1 MKNIALITNFN
12 IYDKATAALDV
23 GEELVRHGAQVLLA
37 SVNKDRIF
45 RMHKN
50 KKEYVYLSLDEL
62 PGPIVKDEDAL
73 IAEIKKTDGWQA
85 DEKYKAFVKRFNP
98 YEDGNSSKRVL
109 ARVIKR

>member
-1 MKNIALITNFN
+1 M
-12 IYDKATAALDV
+12 YDLEQYANEMR
-23 GEELVRHGAQVLLA
+23 G
-37 SVNKDRIF
+37 F
-45 RMHKN
+45 
-50 KKEYVYLSLDEL
+50 YLSLDEL

-73 IAEIKKTDGWQA
+73 ISEIRAADSWQA